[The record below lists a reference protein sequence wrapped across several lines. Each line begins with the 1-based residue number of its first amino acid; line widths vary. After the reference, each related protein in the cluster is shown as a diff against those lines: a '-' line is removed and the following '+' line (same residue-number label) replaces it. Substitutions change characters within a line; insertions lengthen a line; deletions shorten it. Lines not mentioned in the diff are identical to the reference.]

1 MYRENHMAVKPTI
14 YKASIDISDIDR
26 GYYAEHSLTV
36 ACHPSE
42 TTERMMLRILA
53 FACNAHER
61 LAFGADIGDTDE
73 PALWRHD
80 LTGSIE
86 QWIEIGQPDEKRIM
100 KACGRSDE
108 VIVYSFGRASELWW
122 NQAAPQLER
131 AKNLSVFSVSAS
143 SAEELSRLAERTMKL
158 HCLIQDGEISFGNET
173 TEIIIGMSLLRGK

>member
-1 MYRENHMAVKPTI
+1 MAVKPTI

-26 GYYAEHSLTV
+26 GYYAEHNLTI

-61 LAFGADIGDTDE
+61 LTFGADIGDTDE
-73 PALWRHD
+73 PSLWRHD

-100 KACGRSDE
+100 KACGRSSE
-108 VIVYSFGRASELWW
+108 VIIYSFGRATESWW
-122 NQAAPQLER
+122 NQAAPLLER
-131 AKNLSVFSVSAS
+131 AKNLSVFSVSGTA
-143 SAEELSRLAERTMKL
+143 ATELVRLAERTMKL
-158 HCLIQDGEISFGNET
+158 HCLIQDGDVSIGNESFDVPV
-173 TEIIIGMSLLRGK
+173 EMIRLRGK